1 MASYIDGTEITLTRG
16 DTFKTVIRIE
26 NQDGEAYQPQ
36 DGDVVRFA
44 LNKKYK
50 KDDEG
55 PPLILKV
62 LDNEDL
68 LLELKPEDTKNLK
81 YGPYVYDI
89 EITLSNGEVYT
100 VIDRAT
106 LILSEEVY

>member
-1 MASYIDGTEITLTRG
+1 MASYIDGSEITLTRG
-16 DTFKTVIRIE
+16 DTFKTVITI
-26 NQDGEAYQPQ
+26 NNHDGEVYQPQ

-50 KDDEG
+50 KDNEE
-55 PPLILKV
+55 PPLILKF

-68 LLELKPEDTKNLK
+68 LLELTPEDTKNLK
-81 YGPYVYDI
+81 YGDYVYDI

-100 VIDRAT
+100 FIIGT
-106 LILSEEVY
+106 LRLTEEVY